1 VDVSQPVQ
9 LDDVIAA
16 TRFRAALR
24 TLTSSSERKTR
35 RHGITPAQ
43 YQLLLVIKG
52 APDRTEQLSVGKV
65 AAALQVAQS
74 TATELI
80 ARAEDRGLV
89 SRSGSHVDGRRSI
102 VRLTELGEDVFA
114 RCFVELGEERG
125 ALIEAMAELGA
136 TLNPEAR
143 GAQAP

>member
-1 VDVSQPVQ
+1 VDAVEP
-9 LDDVIAA
+9 LNIDDVIAA

-24 TLTSSSERKTR
+24 TLTASAERKTR
-35 RHGITPAQ
+35 RQGITSQQ

-52 APDRTEQLSVGKV
+52 APDRSERLSVGSV

-89 SRSGSHVDGRRSI
+89 TRSGSDEDGRRSI
-102 VRLTELGEDVFA
+102 VRLTELGEDLFA
-114 RCFVELGEERG
+114 RCFVELGQERG
-125 ALIEAMAELGA
+125 ALIAALGELGA
-136 TLNPEAR
+136 TLQPEAR
-143 GAQAP
+143 GA

>member
-1 VDVSQPVQ
+1 VAVEGVEP
-9 LDDVIAA
+9 LYIDDVIAA

-24 TLTSSSERKTR
+24 ALTASAERKTR
-35 RHGITPAQ
+35 RQGITSQQ

-52 APDRTEQLSVGKV
+52 APDRSEELSVGNV

-89 SRSGSHVDGRRSI
+89 QRSGSLQDGRRSMI
-102 VRLTELGEDVFA
+102 RLTEVGEDVFG
-114 RCFVELGEERG
+114 RCFRELGQERG
-125 ALIEAMAELGA
+125 ALIAALGELGA

-143 GAQAP
+143 GA

>member
-1 VDVSQPVQ
+1 VDGVEPIDI
-9 LDDVIAA
+9 DDVIAA

-24 TLTSSSERKTR
+24 TLIASSERKTR
-35 RHGITPAQ
+35 RQGITPQQ

-52 APDRTEQLSVGKV
+52 APDRSQELTVGSV

-89 SRSGSHVDGRRSI
+89 TRTGSEQDARRSI
-102 VRLTELGEDVFA
+102 VRLTEAGEYVFA
-114 RCFVELGEERG
+114 CCFVELGEERG
-125 ALIEAMAELGA
+125 ALIAAMAELEA
-136 TLNPEAR
+136 SLNPGAR
-143 GAQAP
+143 GA

>member
-1 VDVSQPVQ
+1 VDVTQPVKIE
-9 LDDVIAA
+9 DVIAA

-35 RHGITPAQ
+35 RHGITPQQ

-52 APDRTEQLSVGKV
+52 APDRSEQLSVGKV

-89 SRSGSHVDGRRSI
+89 SRAGSQEDARRSI
-102 VRLTELGEDVFA
+102 VRLTELGEEVFA
-114 RCFVELGEERG
+114 RCFVELGQERG
-125 ALIEAMAELGA
+125 ALIDAMTELGA

-143 GAQAP
+143 GA